1 LGNRNGDGDGDGDGN
16 GNDWLDDRSMGPH
29 QSIAIVIVM
38 WRETAH
44 TQPERIDMSVKVSES
59 IVSINE

>member
-1 LGNRNGDGDGDGDGN
+1 MAMAMMIGSSG
-16 GNDWLDDRSMGPH
+16 SMGPH
-29 QSIAIVIVM
+29 QSIIIVM

-44 TQPERIDMSVKVSES
+44 TQPERERERIDMSVTVSES